1 MFRIRTML
9 LLIVFTG
16 LLGLGISIG
25 AIVRSGT
32 PQVTVDAHHTTLE
45 RPN

>member
-1 MFRIRTML
+1 MFRVRTML

-32 PQVTVDAHHTTLE
+32 PQATVDAHHKTLE
-45 RPN
+45 QLN